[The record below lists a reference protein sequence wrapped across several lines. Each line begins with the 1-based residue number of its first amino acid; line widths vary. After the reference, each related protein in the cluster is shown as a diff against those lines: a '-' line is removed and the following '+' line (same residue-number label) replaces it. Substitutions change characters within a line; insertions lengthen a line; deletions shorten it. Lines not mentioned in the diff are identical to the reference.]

1 MLAIIFLIVLLFPAV
16 ASGQELS
23 SGLAL
28 STEIAEDRSLLAD
41 GDILCTSESG
51 LVRCTEEY
59 STAIYGVYSLAPSLW
74 LENLSVIN
82 GLPVIFSGKAMVRV
96 SGTGGKLK
104 RGDFI
109 TTSATP
115 GLGVKAG
122 KSGNV
127 LGMALDEYLEEGEG
141 KVLASIAIRPA
152 IVATAARGNVVETLK
167 QGLLAPTLSPLAS
180 LRYVLAVIVVIISF
194 VLGFVYFGRV
204 ARAGVE
210 AMGRNPLAGRM
221 IAVGVVFN
229 LLLTVAIMGGGLI
242 AAYLILII

>member
-1 MLAIIFLIVLLFPAV
+1 
-16 ASGQELS
+16 
-23 SGLAL
+23 
-28 STEIAEDRSLLAD
+28 
-41 GDILCTSESG
+41 
-51 LVRCTEEY
+51 
-59 STAIYGVYSLAPSLW
+59 
-74 LENLSVIN
+74 
-82 GLPVIFSGKAMVRV
+82 MVRV